1 MSSSSDL
8 TNDLM
13 AGSQYNGQSIY
24 SILEE
29 RYYNL
34 TCPVSAASHT
44 VHTRLYQ
51 TAKWSNSE
59 SLANKTESVHGSVFN
74 IEFSPVDDLALTVCS
89 NRAIL
94 SYDPRLS
101 SSKPIH
107 ALRNAH
113 DDAVNCLTFIDH
125 HSFATCSDD
134 KTIRIWDL
142 RQLKYSIAVLQGHQ
156 NWVKNIEYDKNSGRL
171 FSVALYDGV
180 REWKMDKMCDYTS
193 EQCDNLVFE
202 IIDPVRMR
210 LSPNGNKMFISERDN
225 KCTVI
230 DHFNGTCLKD
240 IAPIV
245 KDLRD
250 NIYQSGTY
258 KLGCNRPSMY
268 TMSERKGDSSY
279 RSIMSACFFPY
290 GEFIGLRHIDIRNNQ
305 FLCENLTLF
314 DLRQDVY
321 KPKYSSKDCQ
331 RKYLKYADETS
342 PRESLDII
350 KEISV
355 SKDGRIIASP
365 FDRGVRLL
373 AIDEQATP
381 PDLFFDDRYHSS
393 YKEQSTLDLHAMQ
406 TMTGH
411 KRAVLTC
418 KFANNDLLLAT
429 GCLDGH
435 ILFHKPRF

>member
-1 MSSSSDL
+1 MTS
-8 TNDLM
+8 
-13 AGSQYNGQSIY
+13 
-24 SILEE
+24 
-29 RYYNL
+29 
-34 TCPVSAASHT
+34 PVAAASHT
-44 VHTRLYQ
+44 VYTRLYQ
-51 TAKWSNSE
+51 TANWSNSE
-59 SLANKTESVHGSVFN
+59 SLANKTESDYGAIYN
-74 IEFSPVDDLALTVCS
+74 IEFSPVDDLALTVSS

-94 SYDPRLS
+94 CYDPRLS

-107 ALRNAH
+107 ALQNAH
-113 DDAVNCLTFIDH
+113 DDAVNCLTFINPL
-125 HSFATCSDD
+125 SFATCSDD

-142 RQLKYSIAVLQGHQ
+142 RQLKYSIAVLQGHK

-193 EQCDNLVFE
+193 QQCDNLVFE
-202 IIDPVRMR
+202 MIDPVRMR

-240 IAPIV
+240 IAPVV
-245 KDLRD
+245 KDLRE
-250 NIYQSGTY
+250 NVYQPSTY
-258 KLGCNRPSMY
+258 NLLERLGCNRPSVY
-268 TMSERKGDSSY
+268 TMSERKGESSY
-279 RSIMSACFFPY
+279 RAIMSACFFPC

-305 FLCENLTLF
+305 FQCENLTLF

-331 RKYLKYADETS
+331 TKYLKYTDENS
-342 PRESLDII
+342 LRESLDII

-365 FDRGVRLL
+365 HEGGVRLQ

-381 PDLFFDDRYHSS
+381 PDVFFDDRYHSS
-393 YKEQSTLDLHAMQ
+393 FKEQRTLDFYTMQ

-411 KRAVLTC
+411 NSEVQAC

-429 GCLDGH
+429 GCLNGH
-435 ILFHKPRF
+435 ILFHRPHF